1 MIKIKMQVEVPL
13 NLHNISVINK
23 IKTVDVHKTMKSF
36 TESKTYTADDYKDAP
51 KKNEC
56 SKL

>member
-1 MIKIKMQVEVPL
+1 MQVEVPL